1 LGLGVGVARG
11 GGSSL
16 FVFCCDAVG
25 CGEGF
30 SRWFVFLLGVGLGV
44 SSSSPC
50 VLSFA
55 CVFELLLLFELV
67 LTGVE
72 APVF

>member
-1 LGLGVGVARG
+1 LGFGVGVASG

-16 FVFCCDAVG
+16 FEFCEAVG

-30 SRWFVFLLGVGLGV
+30 SRWFVFLLGLGLGV
-44 SSSSPC
+44 SDSSLA

-55 CVFELLLLFELV
+55 CVLALALPFELLL
-67 LTGVE
+67 TGD
-72 APVF
+72 APAA